1 MLLAVTNDWLQRQQP
16 LAYKEQPFPP
26 RFSSITILSKVA
38 EELVTSLF
46 SLHRWVVKWESW
58 CWSAGWAWVTEII
71 ASNDINLQADDYS
84 IAFRYFSL
92 ISHNYVSTL
101 SYITM
106 NSKFSYG
113 IAASFN
119 AKNMEFNPLAN
130 FFNFDP
136 YAPIIKKREDKRTRP
151 ASGEDAFF
159 ISRVGKSGDV
169 AFGVADGVGGWDDI
183 NIDPA
188 DFSHQ
193 LCDYMAYAACPI
205 RSCRISPKCAGI
217 DAGRL
222 RCISPRPFDH
232 SRRKYGLRWNS

>member
-1 MLLAVTNDWLQRQQP
+1 
-16 LAYKEQPFPP
+16 
-26 RFSSITILSKVA
+26 
-38 EELVTSLF
+38 
-46 SLHRWVVKWESW
+46 
-58 CWSAGWAWVTEII
+58 
-71 ASNDINLQADDYS
+71 
-84 IAFRYFSL
+84 
-92 ISHNYVSTL
+92 
-101 SYITM
+101 M

-151 ASGEDAFF
+151 GSGQDAFF

-183 NIDPA
+183 NIDLA

-193 LCDYMAYAACPI
+193 LCDYMAYAAYL
-205 RSCRISPKCAGI
+205 SEAAGSALSVRALMQEGY
-217 DAGRL
+217 DALVQDPSIIAGGSVSHAADR
-222 RCISPRPFDH
+222 
-232 SRRKYGLRWNS
+232 YV